1 MNYPDTDLY
10 IGGGVNVKNYIIVRH
25 IKGAE
30 ASVVILKIEAYNN
43 IKNANLL
50 EYQHEKISSNEIY
63 IY

>member
-10 IGGGVNVKNYIIVRH
+10 IGGVVNVKNYIIVRH
-25 IKGAE
+25 ITGAE

-43 IKNANLL
+43 IKNTNLL